1 MENKS
6 SRVIFFDEQGEPAPM
21 EFEGASARFFNVV
34 RDCFCD
40 PENKDLKAIAF
51 NASFVSDGG
60 QELFRGGMSGD
71 GEALVRLIANL
82 VVGYAVN
89 VSGQPMGVSVADING
104 YALKLVHGIERE
116 AAKSKG
122 GIILPKGV

>member
-6 SRVIFFDEQGEPAPM
+6 SRVIFFDEQGEPVPM

-51 NASFVSDGG
+51 NASFIHDE
-60 QELFRGGMSGD
+60 QELFSGGMSGD
-71 GEALVRLIANL
+71 REALVALLANL
-82 VVGYAVN
+82 LVAYAGTI
-89 VSGQPMGVSVADING
+89 SGRPMTVSVADVSDV
-104 YALKLVHGIERE
+104 ALTIARGKEQGNRS
-116 AAKSKG
+116 SKG